1 MTRYFA
7 IHAFLISA
15 LLASVATWAEAGGA
29 PCASFKKLSNGTW
42 TAVKGVKIEHGTS
55 NGVINP
61 GTIISPGTMVAGA
74 DVYAALQKNC
84 H

>member
-7 IHAFLISA
+7 IHAFVIA
-15 LLASVATWAEAGGA
+15 AFLAAVATRAEAGTA

-42 TAVKGVKIEHGTS
+42 TALKGIKIEHGKS

-61 GTIISPGTMVAGA
+61 GAIIRPGTLVAGA
-74 DVYAALQKNC
+74 DVYAALEKNC